1 MNAALD
7 VLQSTHQHINRDR
20 LWQSLMD
27 LAKLGATPKGGVCRL
42 ALTDLDRKARDL
54 FVQWC
59 EAAGCTVT
67 IDGIGNIFA
76 RRPGRNPDLP
86 PVMTGS
92 HIDTQPTGGKFDG
105 CFGVL
110 AGVEVLRTLND
121 LKVET
126 EAPLEVVV
134 WTNEEGSRFPPC
146 MMGSG
151 VFAEKFT
158 LADTLAKVDAD
169 GVSVG
174 DALNAIG
181 YAGTRPVSGHK
192 VGAYFE
198 AHIEQGPILE
208 DEHKTIERGGVGAP
222 APCMRH
228 GGLPASVSGIA
239 QRDSR

>member
-1 MNAALD
+1 
-7 VLQSTHQHINRDR
+7 
-20 LWQSLMD
+20 
-27 LAKLGATPKGGVCRL
+27 
-42 ALTDLDRKARDL
+42 
-54 FVQWC
+54 
-59 EAAGCTVT
+59 
-67 IDGIGNIFA
+67 
-76 RRPGRNPDLP
+76 
-86 PVMTGS
+86 MTGS

-121 LKVET
+121 LNIET

-134 WTNEEGSRFPPC
+134 WTNEEGSRFPPW

-158 LADTLAKVDAD
+158 LAETLAKVDAD

-181 YAGTRPVSGHK
+181 YAGTRPESGHK

-208 DEHKTIERGGVGAP
+208 DEKKTIGVVLGALGTKVVRP
-222 APCMRH
+222 EAAR
-228 GGLPASVSGIA
+228 
-239 QRDSR
+239 R